1 MPSYRLARQTLA
13 PLSLLLTLAGGCTGA
28 ERPSETT
35 KPPPSTPQVPAAAAQ
50 RDTLVVA
57 VIADLG
63 SLNPVVYENASDA
76 HVIAAL
82 AYPAVTPGF
91 DCSLTT
97 SPGLATAWSWNE
109 AGDVL
114 SMTLRDDLKWS
125 DGVPVTARDIAF
137 TYDLLGDPKVASP
150 HAASVA
156 RLKEGHGPKVIDDTH
171 LEWHFTAAYNR
182 QSQIAHVNI
191 GPVPAHVFEN
201 ADRATL
207 RGHPANLQPVVA
219 GPWRLATHEPN
230 QRYVIEPNPDF
241 TGPAELVPQLK
252 RVVFRVL
259 PEYTTRL
266 TELKNGAVDMMDSI
280 EVEDVGPL
288 RQHHPEI
295 RIVRRGWRT
304 SDYIAWNLSNPLF
317 SNLEVRQ
324 ALTLA
329 VDVEGMIAKLLTSA
343 DGEAYARP
351 SIGTLTPEL
360 CDVHNDEI
368 QRLPHDPAKAKALL
382 AAQGWTDS
390 NGDGWLDKGGQTFE
404 FTLTTNA
411 GNARR
416 ASASIFVQ
424 AHLKEVG
431 VKVNLER
438 VESNTFF
445 ANLRQRKFEAALAGW
460 EAALFADPSPIWKS
474 DPTGTQG
481 YNFTGYANPEVDA
494 LIEKGLSEPDPVKA
508 AVYWRE
514 LQALVYHDQPY
525 LFLWWRD
532 ELVAIHER
540 FENTRINVLSRLD
553 ALHDWSVPAEKV
565 KYER

>member
-1 MPSYRLARQTLA
+1 MPSSPTVAQTFA
-13 PLSLLLTLAGGCTGA
+13 PLTLLLALAGGCSGGGDPA
-28 ERPSETT
+28 EAP
-35 KPPPSTPQVPAAAAQ
+35 KPPPPAAEEPVAEAQ

-63 SLNPVVYENASDA
+63 SLNPVVYESASDA
-76 HVIAAL
+76 YVIGAL

-97 SPGLATAWSWNE
+97 SPGLASEWSWNE

-114 SMTLRDDLKWS
+114 SMTLRDDIKWS

-137 TYDLLGDPKVASP
+137 TYDLIADPKVASP
-150 HAASVA
+150 RLASVA
-156 RLKEGHGPKVIDDTH
+156 RLKEGHRPKVIDDTH
-171 LEWHFTAAYNR
+171 LEWHFTTAYDR
-182 QSQIAHVNI
+182 DSQIAHINM
-191 GPVPAHVFEN
+191 GPVPAHVFQN

-219 GPWRLATHEPN
+219 GPWRLAKHEPN

-280 EVEDVGPL
+280 EVEDADPL
-288 RQHHPEI
+288 RKEHPEI
-295 RIVRRGWRT
+295 RIVRRGWRS

-317 SNLEVRQ
+317 SSLEVRQ

-329 VDVEGMIAKLLTSA
+329 VDVEDMIGKLLTGA

-351 SIGTLTPEL
+351 AIGTITPEL
-360 CDVHNDEI
+360 CNVHNDEV
-368 QRLPHDPAKAKALL
+368 QRLPHDPAKAKELL

-424 AHLKEVG
+424 AYLKEVG

-460 EAALFADPSPIWKS
+460 EAALFADPSPMWKS
-474 DPTGTQG
+474 DAGGKQEF
-481 YNFTGYANPEVDA
+481 NFTGYANAEVDA
-494 LIEKGLSEPDPVKA
+494 LIEKGLSEPDPTKA
-508 AVYWRE
+508 AVYWKE
-514 LQALVYHDQPY
+514 LQAIVYNDQPY

-540 FENTRINVLSRLD
+540 FENTNINALSRLD
-553 ALHDWSVPAEKV
+553 TLHDWSVPAEKV